1 MTTPTISQSFV
12 TRFNAEVLHLYQQQG
27 SVLRGRLMNR
37 MITGNEKVRF
47 PRLAAL
53 GAPGS
58 KAANGDVPIMD
69 ITHDYVECS
78 LADYFAALLVD
89 DLDQAQTNIS
99 ISMNYAKAI
108 AASMGRQID
117 DVIITEMDATTTAD
131 VAAGAV
137 GLTFDKIRGMKVS
150 IDKAEIPKTG
160 RKWVIAPEQES
171 DLLGLLTTTGN
182 HPISTSADFVQGSPL
197 IAGQALKT
205 WMGFEWI
212 LSTRLPV
219 AAGVRTTFA
228 WHEDAIGLAWG
239 RDVTTSIDWIPLKHG
254 HLIKSVMLLSSKIVQ
269 AAGVRPVLCVE

>member
-1 MTTPTISQSFV
+1 MTTPTISQAFF
-12 TRFNAEVLHLYQQQG
+12 TRFQTEVTHLYQQQG

-47 PRLAAL
+47 PKLAEL

-69 ITHDYVECS
+69 ITHSYVECS

-99 ISMNYAKAI
+99 ISMNYAKAV
-108 AASMGRQID
+108 ANTMGREVD
-117 DVIITEMDATTTAD
+117 DVIITEMGQTSTSV
-131 VAAGAV
+131 VAAGGA
-137 GLTFDKIRGMKVS
+137 GLTFDKIRDMKVS
-150 IDKAEIPKTG
+150 MDEANIPKTG

-171 DLLGLLTTTGN
+171 DLLALLTTTGN
-182 HPISTSADFVQGSPL
+182 HPITTSSDFVQGTPL
-197 IAGQALKT
+197 VDGQALKT

-212 LSTRLPV
+212 LSNRLPV
-219 AAGVRTTFA
+219 SGGTRTTYA

-239 RDVTTSIDWIPLKHG
+239 RDITPSIDWVPMKHAW
-254 HLIKSVMLLSSKIVQ
+254 LVKSVMLLGSKIIQ
-269 AAGVRPVLCVE
+269 DAGVRPVNCAE